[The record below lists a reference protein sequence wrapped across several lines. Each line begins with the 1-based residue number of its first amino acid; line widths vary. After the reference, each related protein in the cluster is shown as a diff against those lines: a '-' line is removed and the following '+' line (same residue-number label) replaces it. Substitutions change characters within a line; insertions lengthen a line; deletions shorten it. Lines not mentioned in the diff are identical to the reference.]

1 MTILVLTVG
10 GSHQPLVTAIQS
22 VKPDRVVFLCSEDA
36 STGKGSY
43 AQVVGGG
50 QVIKSDPKLE
60 KPDLPN
66 ITTQTDLL
74 ADRYEVL
81 KIQNFDSLQ
90 DCYYVAHGVLERLRR
105 ENPDTKIV
113 ADYTGGTKSMTAGLA
128 LAAVDDGSC
137 DINLVTGTRSN
148 LDKVRNRTEFAR
160 PVMVWDLRGHR
171 KLEEVRFRL
180 SRYDYAGAADL
191 LTTMG
196 SMPISETFF
205 QKITAGISV
214 CRGLDAW
221 DRFNHNEAKTLLE
234 PYRKY
239 LVQES
244 IVLDDLCREQS
255 RDPYVHV
262 EDLLLNAER
271 RAVQGR
277 YDDAVARIYRAMEL
291 IAQVRLRKTY
301 GINTADVDLEKLPT
315 QARESLVRYRSDDGI
330 IQLPLFAAWI
340 LLSTIVNDPLG
351 IWFEANKASVQDFL
365 GSRNFSIL
373 AHGDKPIDEAI
384 YRSKGMAG
392 VLLCRDALKT
402 IMDRGRMASLSQ
414 LPNHLSVLDFSA

>member
-1 MTILVLTVG
+1 MTILVLTAG

-22 VKPDRVVFLCSEDA
+22 LKPDRVLFLCSDDA
-36 STGKGSY
+36 PTGKGSY
-43 AQVVGGG
+43 AQVAGEGK
-50 QVIKSDPKLE
+50 VIKSNPKLE

-66 ITTQTDLL
+66 VATQTGLL
-74 ADRYEVL
+74 SERYEVL

-90 DCYYVAHGVLERLRR
+90 DCYSVAHSILERLRS
-105 ENPDTKIV
+105 ENPDAKIV

-137 DINLVTGTRSN
+137 EINLVTGTRSD

-171 KLEEVRFRL
+171 KLEEVKFRL

-191 LTTMG
+191 LKTMG
-196 SMPISETFF
+196 SMPVSEAFL

-221 DRFNHNEAKTLLE
+221 DRFNHSEAKTLLE

-244 IVLDDLCREQS
+244 IVLDDLCREES

-291 IAQVRLRKTY
+291 IAQVRLLRTY
-301 GINTADVDLEKLPT
+301 GIDTADVDLEKVPT
-315 QARESLVRYRSDDGI
+315 QARESLGRYRSDVCSLDT
-330 IQLPLFAAWI
+330 A
-340 LLSTIVNDPLG
+340 
-351 IWFEANKASVQDFL
+351 
-365 GSRNFSIL
+365 
-373 AHGDKPIDEAI
+373 IDH
-384 YRSKGMAG
+384 R
-392 VLLCRDALKT
+392 
-402 IMDRGRMASLSQ
+402 
-414 LPNHLSVLDFSA
+414 

>member
-22 VKPDRVVFLCSEDA
+22 LKPDRVVFVCSDDA
-36 STGKGSY
+36 PSGKGSY
-43 AQVVGGG
+43 AQVVGEGK
-50 QVIKSDPKLE
+50 VIKSDLKLE
-60 KPDLPN
+60 KSDLPN
-66 ITTQTDLL
+66 VATQTGLL
-74 ADRYEVL
+74 SDRYEVL
-81 KIQNFDSLQ
+81 KIQNFDNLQ
-90 DCYYVAHGVLERLRR
+90 DCYSVAHSILERLRR
-105 ENPDTKIV
+105 ENPDAKIV

-137 DINLVTGTRSN
+137 EINLVTGTRSN
-148 LDKVRNRTEFAR
+148 LDKVRNRTEFSR

-196 SMPISETFF
+196 SMPISETFL

-244 IVLDDLCREQS
+244 IMLDDLCREEP

-277 YDDAVARIYRAMEL
+277 YDDAVARIYRALEL
-291 IAQVRLRKTY
+291 IAQTRLKTKY
-301 GINTADVDLEKLPT
+301 ALNTSDADLEKAPEDL
-315 QARESLVRYRSDDGI
+315 RSSLERYRSEDGKVRI
-330 IQLPLFAAWI
+330 PLFAAWT
-340 LLSTIVNDPLG
+340 LLSQMNDETLG
-351 IWFEANKASVQDFL
+351 RWFQANKGKLQDFL
-365 GSRNFSIL
+365 GARNMSIL
-373 AHGDKPIDEAI
+373 AHGNRPIGKTEFE
-384 YRSKGMAG
+384 SKGRTG
-392 VLLCRDALKT
+392 ISLCREAL
-402 IMDRGRMASLSQ
+402 ASIPQAERNARAMPQ
-414 LPNHLSVLDFSA
+414 LPTELRILK